1 MDALR
6 VFEARQLSSERVSS
20 QRRSTTL
27 EHLSSLNPAQV
38 LKSGAKPYLPSFQK
52 AFEHLCLHTGGRGV
66 VDEIEK
72 QLRLTPE
79 FMQPSRL
86 TLHRFG
92 NVSSSSI
99 WCANRVQVHPLNPN
113 HCMLCEIAAIASAEE
128 SHARQPSSW

>member
-1 MDALR
+1 M
-6 VFEARQLSSERVSS
+6 
-20 QRRSTTL
+20 
-27 EHLSSLNPAQV
+27 QV
-38 LKSGAKPYLPSFQK
+38 LKSGAKPYLPCFQK

-99 WCANRVQVHPLNPN
+99 WCVHRVQVQTLNLK
-113 HCMLCEIAAIASAEE
+113 HHQTLCKNAAIASAEE
-128 SHARQPSSW
+128 SNACQLCN

>member
-1 MDALR
+1 M
-6 VFEARQLSSERVSS
+6 
-20 QRRSTTL
+20 
-27 EHLSSLNPAQV
+27 QV
-38 LKSGAKPYLPSFQK
+38 LKSGAKPYLPNFQK

-66 VDEIEK
+66 VDEIEQ

-99 WCANRVQVHPLNPN
+99 WCVFLHCRLMTQLAN
-113 HCMLCEIAAIASAEE
+113 
-128 SHARQPSSW
+128 QPCFGWNSRNISL